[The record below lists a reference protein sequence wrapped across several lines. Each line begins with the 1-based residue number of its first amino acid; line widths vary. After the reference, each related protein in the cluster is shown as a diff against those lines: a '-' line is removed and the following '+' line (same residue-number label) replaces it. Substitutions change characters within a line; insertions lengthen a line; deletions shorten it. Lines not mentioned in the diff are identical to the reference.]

1 MSSDTSTHAPEA
13 GHGAGAHA
21 THHYDYVKIW
31 GGLLALLV
39 LSVLGPIVGSKME
52 HSAGQVLTL
61 VTAFGI
67 AFVKA
72 FIVIKYFMH
81 LTVEKKYIGFL
92 LLTMLA
98 FMLIFVGGVSPDVMK
113 HEGQRWTNTGAEDAV
128 KKGLAEDAAGGEGHH
143 AE

>member
-13 GHGAGAHA
+13 GPGAHA

-31 GGLLALLV
+31 GVLTVLLV
-39 LSVLGPIVGSKME
+39 LSVLGPIVGAQME
-52 HSAGQVLTL
+52 HHAGQVLTL
-61 VTAFGI
+61 ITAFGI

-92 LLTMLA
+92 LMTMLA
-98 FMLIFVGGVSPDVMK
+98 FMLIFFAGAAPDVMK
-113 HEGQRWTNTGAEDAV
+113 HEGQRWTNTAAQDAV
-128 KKGLAEDAAGGEGHH
+128 KKGLAEDKAGGEGHH